1 MATTGQQRANE
12 VGRSLVGTPAP
23 QLVLETIDGDT
34 IDLGQLYGK
43 KGLYL
48 KFWATWC
55 VPCREQMPHLEKTFE
70 DAGDDLAV
78 IAVDAGFI
86 DTIADV
92 RAVRDE
98 FGLTMPIAID
108 DGRLADALKP
118 AGHAAA
124 TVIGRDGR
132 VLYVGHLADGR
143 LEDALAEAKQPVA
156 ARVASVRRR
165 GRGAHHQCRRCG
177 RSVRGDDAR
186 RDGISFAGC
195 ACRAAD
201 GFRVSL
207 AVVRRLSGEEPP
219 GGFSELPRRARAGR
233 GTRERS

>member
-108 DGRLADALKP
+108 DGRLADALNL
-118 AGHAAA
+118 
-124 TVIGRDGR
+124 R
-132 VLYVGHLADGR
+132 VTPQH
-143 LEDALAEAKQPVA
+143 
-156 ARVASVRRR
+156 
-165 GRGAHHQCRRCG
+165 
-177 RSVRGDDAR
+177 GDRAR
-186 RDGISFAGC
+186 RSRAV
-195 ACRAAD
+195 CR
-201 GFRVSL
+201 
-207 AVVRRLSGEEPP
+207 
-219 GGFSELPRRARAGR
+219 LPRRRPP
-233 GTRERS
+233 